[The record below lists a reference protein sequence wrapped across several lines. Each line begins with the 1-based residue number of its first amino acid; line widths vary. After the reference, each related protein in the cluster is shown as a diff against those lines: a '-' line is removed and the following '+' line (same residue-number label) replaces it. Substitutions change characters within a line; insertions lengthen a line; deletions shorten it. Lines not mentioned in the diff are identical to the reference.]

1 MEPVSEKADITRLRE
16 LIGQHV
22 AATGSSR
29 GQEILDH
36 FEAYLPAFKKILP
49 HDYDRMLRTI
59 AKFEQRGMT
68 REQAEVEAFYVNT
81 RKGE

>member
-1 MEPVSEKADITRLRE
+1 M
-16 LIGQHV
+16 
-22 AATGSSR
+22 
-29 GQEILDH
+29 DH